1 MFTLSHAKRVLISC
15 LLYSA
20 TIVGFS
26 SITMAMPFHVLSED
40 ASLAETALPSEHADS
55 IIVSI
60 DYCYAG
66 SVTDPNTGET
76 VDLYVFCHGDGI
88 EQNLDLA

>member
-1 MFTLSHAKRVLISC
+1 MIALSHAKRLLISC

-20 TIVGFS
+20 TIVGYS
-26 SITMAMPFHVLSED
+26 SMTMAMPYHVLSED
-40 ASLAETALPSEHADS
+40 ASLAETTLSSEHTDS

-66 SVTDPNTGET
+66 STTDPTTGET
-76 VDLYVFCHGDGI
+76 VDLYVFCHGDAI

>member
-1 MFTLSHAKRVLISC
+1 MIPVSHAKRVLISC
-15 LLYSA
+15 LLYFA
-20 TIVGFS
+20 TIVGYS
-26 SITMAMPFHVLSED
+26 SVTMAMPYHVLSED
-40 ASLAETALPSEHADS
+40 ASLAETTLPSEHTDS

-66 SVTDPNTGET
+66 SITDPNTGET
-76 VDLYVFCHGDGI
+76 VDLYNFCHGDGV

>member
-1 MFTLSHAKRVLISC
+1 MITLSHAKRVLISC

-20 TIVGFS
+20 TIVGYS
-26 SITMAMPFHVLSED
+26 SITMAMPYHVLSED
-40 ASLAETALPSEHADS
+40 ASLADTMPPSEHTDS
-55 IIVSI
+55 VIVSI

-66 SVTDPNTGET
+66 TVTDPNTGET
-76 VDLYVFCHGDGI
+76 VDLYVFCQGDGI